1 MTKHWLFKSDPAEY
15 SFLRLLED
23 KEYTWSNVSNVI
35 EKKGIKNISKGDT
48 IVFFHAGDE
57 KKIIGT
63 AEAVSNSY
71 KKDEPDS
78 SKIVVDIKPIKQLD
92 RPVALWELKLNP
104 KFRNFD
110 LLNIPELNIFSV
122 NDEQWDEILIMS
134 EGKG

>member
-71 KKDEPDS
+71 KKEEPDS

-92 RPVALWELKLNP
+92 RPVALPHIRLPCAL
-104 KFRNFD
+104 D
-110 LLNIPELNIFSV
+110 V
-122 NDEQWDEILIMS
+122 Q
-134 EGKG
+134 